1 MRIAIIIVATYD
13 YPDWCVISEVYYFR
27 HHRTPGTPLFRESR
41 PVATVVA
48 DVDLFHRIHSD
59 SDSASRALHL
69 PSPVM
74 QPTASSRAELAVGGR
89 NNCFRGFRD
98 LPHWGRPWHDQRRRR
113 RADDDDDDGEGY
125 HFMKF
130 MVRVFIYGI

>member
-1 MRIAIIIVATYD
+1 
-13 YPDWCVISEVYYFR
+13 
-27 HHRTPGTPLFRESR
+27 
-41 PVATVVA
+41 
-48 DVDLFHRIHSD
+48 
-59 SDSASRALHL
+59 
-69 PSPVM
+69 M

-113 RADDDDDDGEGY
+113 ADDDDDDGEGY

-130 MVRVFIYGI
+130 TVRVFIYGI